1 MTPHTTLICHTTNL
15 VCAASLL
22 LLAAACGG
30 LEEEEL
36 SGDTRESTAAVTS
49 ASGAAAGLAAGLAPR
64 LQELYARH
72 DTATAAE
79 AREAVEDAFAAH
91 QPCASFQWSG
101 GLSGTVT
108 FTNCTLAATGQ
119 TVDGALGVTI
129 KLRPMTE
136 VTLSFS
142 QLTVQGNTYDGS
154 LKVAVSGAPATVTL
168 TADLTYLAADGET
181 SVTLENV
188 TVTHTKGVT
197 VLDGKGSVTRAAT
210 TAFVARKL
218 TWLKGDSLPSSG
230 TLTLTQG
237 SLTAVITFLPT
248 TPATGVVL
256 VQIGSLPASEMTLFH
271 VALT

>member
-49 ASGAAAGLAAGLAPR
+49 ASGAA
-64 LQELYARH
+64 
-72 DTATAAE
+72 
-79 AREAVEDAFAAH
+79 
-91 QPCASFQWSG
+91 
-101 GLSGTVT
+101 
-108 FTNCTLAATGQ
+108 
-119 TVDGALGVTI
+119 
-129 KLRPMTE
+129 
-136 VTLSFS
+136 
-142 QLTVQGNTYDGS
+142 
-154 LKVAVSGAPATVTL
+154 ATVTL